1 MSKPSKKGFTLVELM
16 VVVAIIGVLAAT
28 ITPQVSG
35 VLYKSRVAAT
45 VMGLKNFKMGID
57 RLVDDIGVKPN
68 VWGNVSVTNDALAL
82 MKRTSAP
89 ASYQSLWNGPYIDRY
104 PTRTSSSLFF
114 YDDTLWYYYSWPG
127 SAWNNDWCGTDQGI
141 LLHTQFISLKAK
153 EDIEMMLLGRLSATG
168 NAWLYWC
175 GFHDS
180 RQVPTW

>member
-28 ITPQVSG
+28 ITPQISG
-35 VLYKSRVAAT
+35 ALYKSRVAAT

-104 PTRTSSSLFF
+104 PTKTSSSLFVYPNTF
-114 YDDTLWYYYSWPG
+114 WYYYSWPG
-127 SAWNNDWCGTDQGI
+127 YAWNNDWCGTNQGI
-141 LLHTQFISLKAK
+141 LLHTLFISLKTK
-153 EDIEMMLLGRLSATG
+153 EDVETMLFGRLSATG

-175 GFHDS
+175 GFHDGK
-180 RQVPTW
+180 QVAPW